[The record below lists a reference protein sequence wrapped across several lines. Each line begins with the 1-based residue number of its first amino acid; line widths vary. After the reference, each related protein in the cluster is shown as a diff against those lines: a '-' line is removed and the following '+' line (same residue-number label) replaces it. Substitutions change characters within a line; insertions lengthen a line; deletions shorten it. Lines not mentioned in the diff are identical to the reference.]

1 MSNKKSS
8 TVTEDE
14 EEKKKARNLY
24 KALTNDSKSVFYATN
39 KITKTLVKRARNSLY
54 KKDTVFVNIYNL
66 LETKYFLKLE
76 TLPLSTPFVKKRQN
90 IILTTLYSFSGPCQA
105 LQADIAY
112 ISFLAR
118 SAVDPKFCLLIAALF
133 TSKIYTYP
141 MKTRNL
147 SAKKMELFYDDINKK
162 RDDKMGL
169 QTDQEFKQRKI
180 IELHKKI
187 NVEMYSTNLRDGKAF
202 AAEQKIREL
211 KKTLLRSKRMKKFK
225 GKRIKSNEL
234 IRKATFNLNNT
245 RSGYSP
251 QQIEEQALD
260 PKMRKYFQEVLIIV
274 LIKVLIKLKENRD
287 QLERFDAK
295 VDRRNKRL
303 REHLDI
309 DEKVF
314 ILAERQEDYTK
325 AQPKTKL
332 FLTEIKFLQ

>member
-1 MSNKKSS
+1 
-8 TVTEDE
+8 
-14 EEKKKARNLY
+14 
-24 KALTNDSKSVFYATN
+24 
-39 KITKTLVKRARNSLY
+39 
-54 KKDTVFVNIYNL
+54 
-66 LETKYFLKLE
+66 
-76 TLPLSTPFVKKRQN
+76 
-90 IILTTLYSFSGPCQA
+90 
-105 LQADIAY
+105 
-112 ISFLAR
+112 
-118 SAVDPKFCLLIAALF
+118 
-133 TSKIYTYP
+133 

-180 IELHKKI
+180 FELHKKI
-187 NVEMYSTNLRDGKAF
+187 NVVMYSTNLRDGKAF

>member
-1 MSNKKSS
+1 M
-8 TVTEDE
+8 
-14 EEKKKARNLY
+14 
-24 KALTNDSKSVFYATN
+24 
-39 KITKTLVKRARNSLY
+39 
-54 KKDTVFVNIYNL
+54 YN
-66 LETKYFLKLE
+66 
-76 TLPLSTPFVKKRQN
+76 
-90 IILTTLYSFSGPCQA
+90 
-105 LQADIAY
+105 
-112 ISFLAR
+112 
-118 SAVDPKFCLLIAALF
+118 
-133 TSKIYTYP
+133 
-141 MKTRNL
+141 
-147 SAKKMELFYDDINKK
+147 
-162 RDDKMGL
+162 
-169 QTDQEFKQRKI
+169 
-180 IELHKKI
+180 
-187 NVEMYSTNLRDGKAF
+187 TNLRCGKAF

-274 LIKVLIKLKENRD
+274 LIKVLIKVKENRD

-303 REHLDI
+303 KEHLDI

>member
-1 MSNKKSS
+1 
-8 TVTEDE
+8 
-14 EEKKKARNLY
+14 
-24 KALTNDSKSVFYATN
+24 
-39 KITKTLVKRARNSLY
+39 
-54 KKDTVFVNIYNL
+54 
-66 LETKYFLKLE
+66 
-76 TLPLSTPFVKKRQN
+76 
-90 IILTTLYSFSGPCQA
+90 
-105 LQADIAY
+105 
-112 ISFLAR
+112 
-118 SAVDPKFCLLIAALF
+118 
-133 TSKIYTYP
+133 
-141 MKTRNL
+141 
-147 SAKKMELFYDDINKK
+147 
-162 RDDKMGL
+162 
-169 QTDQEFKQRKI
+169 
-180 IELHKKI
+180 
-187 NVEMYSTNLRDGKAF
+187 MYSTNLRDGKAF

>member
-1 MSNKKSS
+1 
-8 TVTEDE
+8 
-14 EEKKKARNLY
+14 
-24 KALTNDSKSVFYATN
+24 
-39 KITKTLVKRARNSLY
+39 
-54 KKDTVFVNIYNL
+54 
-66 LETKYFLKLE
+66 
-76 TLPLSTPFVKKRQN
+76 
-90 IILTTLYSFSGPCQA
+90 
-105 LQADIAY
+105 
-112 ISFLAR
+112 
-118 SAVDPKFCLLIAALF
+118 
-133 TSKIYTYP
+133 
-141 MKTRNL
+141 
-147 SAKKMELFYDDINKK
+147 
-162 RDDKMGL
+162 
-169 QTDQEFKQRKI
+169 
-180 IELHKKI
+180 
-187 NVEMYSTNLRDGKAF
+187 
-202 AAEQKIREL
+202 
-211 KKTLLRSKRMKKFK
+211 MKKFK

-260 PKMRKYFQEVLIIV
+260 PKMRKYFKEVLIIV
-274 LIKVLIKLKENRD
+274 LIKVLIKVKENRD